1 MAYKSLE
8 TIAAQDAAEDVERRV
23 ALALGGM
30 PESSIFGE
38 GGLIAATMR
47 VNAAYQ
53 KALREIWDISQF
65 DWETM
70 PEPSKKAFRAEVEAI
85 TDKMLK

>member
-8 TIAAQDAAEDVERRV
+8 MIAAQDAAEDVERRV

-30 PESSIFGE
+30 PESRIFGN

-47 VNAAYQ
+47 ASLIYKN
-53 KALREIWDISQF
+53 ALRDIWDLSQF
-65 DWETM
+65 DWVTM
-70 PEPSKKAFRAEVEAI
+70 PEPSKKAYRDQVEQIAGNL
-85 TDKMLK
+85 LK